1 MRALSFRT
9 LILSRRPIFEVDRT
23 GAIDQKSLWSAE
35 TLNSSSLEWR
45 DEKEL
50 QEHPDV
56 VNEKAETGLKK
67 AEASAH
73 GEHRPRQK
81 TAKCGH
87 YHSEP

>member
-1 MRALSFRT
+1 MENP
-9 LILSRRPIFEVDRT
+9 RRPSAQWADARRDAAV
-23 GAIDQKSLWSAE
+23 AAE

-56 VNEKAETGLKK
+56 VNEKAET
-67 AEASAH
+67 
-73 GEHRPRQK
+73 
-81 TAKCGH
+81 AKCGH